1 MVTDIS
7 APGGALVVVVVGD
20 VVVVLVVGEVLVVEV
35 AGSVVVVVVEA
46 PGIDV
51 VVEIAVEVVE
61 GPELVGGRDAVV
73 VVERGTVVV
82 GTPGT
87 EVVGG
92 DAETLVVAEGEG
104 SEPPFATT
112 TPPTT
117 PPATIPTIAV
127 APIPLLPAATMPAA
141 TKPGGKAGAPARTAA
156 TTMSGTFPWNSASRG
171 SLRRHSSLSET
182 SGAHSRVRAVSKVS
196 VTASM

>member
-20 VVVVLVVGEVLVVEV
+20 VDVVVGDVLVVVV
-35 AGSVVVVVVEA
+35 AGSAVVVVVEA

-127 APIPLLPAATMPAA
+127 APIPLLPAAATMPAA